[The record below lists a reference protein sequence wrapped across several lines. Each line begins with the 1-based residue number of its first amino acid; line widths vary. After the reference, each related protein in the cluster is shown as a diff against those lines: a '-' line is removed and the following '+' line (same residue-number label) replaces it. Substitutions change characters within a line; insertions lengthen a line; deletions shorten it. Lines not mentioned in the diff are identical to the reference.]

1 MVHKCNSVYLGMV
14 QLDVERLRRA
24 AVGRKLNAVEELQAS
39 IGASD
44 ADRLEGRARLQQ
56 QLLERIAD
64 TLGIAVAQLGE
75 LPDASSAAQPA
86 IDTARQGEL
95 ILTQQCRDLVE
106 AFVQIQAPQDRLRC
120 LQIVREA
127 SLTK

>member
-1 MVHKCNSVYLGMV
+1 M
-14 QLDVERLRRA
+14 
-24 AVGRKLNAVEELQAS
+24 GRKLNAVEELQAS
-39 IGASD
+39 IEASD

>member
-1 MVHKCNSVYLGMV
+1 MLLNT
-14 QLDVERLRRA
+14 

-75 LPDASSAAQPA
+75 LPDASSAVQPA

-95 ILTQQCRDLVE
+95 ILTQQCKDLVE
-106 AFVQIQAPQDRLRC
+106 AFVQIQDPQDRLRC